1 MGRAT
6 SINAGFSIFRK
17 VKLFESVLVFAF
29 LEIKNKGMRD
39 KKKRE
44 KRMGNEIV
52 EGIFQTKQTKHENLG
67 SETFR
72 VLNKIMHCIN
82 YSNVF

>member
-39 KKKRE
+39 KKKERKE
-44 KRMGNEIV
+44 WEMRSWKV
-52 EGIFQTKQTKHENLG
+52 YFKQ
-67 SETFR
+67 
-72 VLNKIMHCIN
+72 NKPNMKI
-82 YSNVF
+82 

>member
-39 KKKRE
+39 KKKKRE
-44 KRMGNEIV
+44 KNG
-52 EGIFQTKQTKHENLG
+52 K
-67 SETFR
+67 
-72 VLNKIMHCIN
+72 
-82 YSNVF
+82 

>member
-1 MGRAT
+1 
-6 SINAGFSIFRK
+6 
-17 VKLFESVLVFAF
+17 
-29 LEIKNKGMRD
+29 MRD

-72 VLNKIMHCIN
+72 VINKIIHCIN
-82 YSNVF
+82 YSNVFWIRKSRVSKKKECYS

>member
-1 MGRAT
+1 
-6 SINAGFSIFRK
+6 
-17 VKLFESVLVFAF
+17 
-29 LEIKNKGMRD
+29 
-39 KKKRE
+39 
-44 KRMGNEIV
+44 MGNEIV